1 MTNLKYLMKKA
12 SALLLAA
19 TMCLGMMTA
28 PAAATSPEEEEIS
41 VGSFVNISGDGGA
54 DAISLCADRT
64 FKAAIPVDMTEEDAL
79 AALESL
85 EWNLDYL
92 EEMEYVDLDLYP
104 NHTEGGMLD
113 TWKCQN
119 NQPMFTN
126 IESGVEVVDGKV
138 YLTVTFDSNEY
149 FYSRNVADPSA
160 PHSNGGAYLD
170 VCGYYDLEAV
180 CEDAVLAAVK
190 IKIAPYD
197 NFHTMDE
204 IYEEIDEMVEYAAEN
219 TDLYVEKFSMGMSA
233 GDNGL
238 EALDMPYLIIAK
250 DQEAVANWLEI
261 KAYAESD
268 PTGLLADIE
277 SGALGDYQVP
287 VLYSNVHA
295 NEVAASDGI
304 IKFTWMLLEAAANSG
319 EIDYDTLTG
328 FTAEGEA
335 ELAAQLGE
343 PGAADS
349 VAIPDLV
356 ADDATFLG
364 YIKGKDANGK
374 TLSKSGVVDLETYY
388 EIETITVDL
397 DALLDDIFFI
407 IVPEENVEGRTYV
420 TRTSSGGFD
429 LNRDNSFQTQE
440 ETQNMTKM
448 IAFWNPVSFT
458 EFHGRVQ
465 TFQCEPCD
473 PPHEPNF
480 EYDLLAE
487 HLMTGGEALGIAAI
501 ANNDGFNS
509 YVIPQRDYLS
519 YTGETN
525 EDGSYQTCWYDPWDD
540 MSTSYTPQY
549 AMLHGT
555 VSYTVELP
563 AYNDDTS
570 TAVAYGILGQADY
583 VANEKEGYLV
593 AQTKILERGVTNFNS
608 DAYELVGQWFCDQY
622 DIEGAEADIFRPE
635 YDGEGQNGNF
645 YPECYIIPV
654 DAENQV
660 NLDAADQML
669 EYLDRNGVQMMFA
682 NEAFVYDGVEY
693 PAGTAVVSMYQ
704 AKRSVANG
712 VLYDGTVITEWP
724 VLYSE
729 GITAFNYTRGF
740 DMIVCAEPAA
750 YETIAAA
757 CSVSDSW
764 EITSALIGTAVNKVI
779 ITNASEASTAAIND
793 LLQSNKQVE
802 MIIEGEYK
810 GSFLVSYA
818 DYLSVADEYL
828 ITAVALENGIPATKT
843 ISKAPVIY
851 INGKPAD
858 NTSGFVKSTLV
869 SSVANYNYDR
879 QAMEML
885 GFETT
890 DNPADADLIIG
901 ATKLDNAALA
911 AVKAGI
917 SYIGYGSS
925 VASTIAKLFPSGQ
938 MARTTVGGSSMDA
951 LAYVTYPSTES
962 MITASYIAEGDNILY
977 GYGAGYFSSIPVG
990 AEILV
995 QIDGSKEALEGFL
1008 CSTGAHF
1015 DDFFNDSIQAFA
1027 YQGESVDGDY
1037 IDIVVFAN
1045 TLTNKMHQRDEF
1057 NYISNAAFN
1066 AVLTD
1071 SDSGSSSGSSSSSS
1085 GSSAKPVA
1093 PAEPET
1099 EAWVNPFTDVSENAY
1114 YYKAAAWAVQNGVTT
1129 GMTESTFEPGAACNR
1144 AQAIT
1149 FLWRASGSP
1158 EPKTTENP
1166 FADVSKDAYYYKAI
1180 LWAVENGITSGVTA
1194 NAFQPTGTV
1203 TRGQAMTFL
1212 WRMTGEQ
1219 KVSAENSFA
1228 DVAANTYYHD
1238 AVLWAAQNG
1247 ITSGKSATAFGPADS
1262 CVRSHM
1268 VTFLYNHFV
1277 Q

>member
-1 MTNLKYLMKKA
+1 MTSFQYWMKKA

-28 PAAATSPEEEEIS
+28 PAAATSSEEEEIP
-41 VGSFVNISGDGGA
+41 VGSFVNTSNDGGS
-54 DAISLCADRT
+54 DAISLCADRS
-64 FKAAIPVDMTEEDAL
+64 FKATIPVDMTEEDAL
-79 AALESL
+79 AALETL
-85 EWNLDYL
+85 KWNLDYL
-92 EEMEYVDLDLYP
+92 EEMEYVDLELYP

-113 TWKCQN
+113 TWMCQN
-119 NQPMFTN
+119 NSPMFTN
-126 IESGVEVVDGKV
+126 VESGVEVVDDKV
-138 YLTVTFDSNEY
+138 SLTVTFDSNEY
-149 FYSRNVADPSA
+149 FYSRNNPDPSA

-180 CEDAVLAAVK
+180 SEEQVLGSVE

-197 NFHTMDE
+197 NFHTMNE
-204 IYEEIDEMVEYAAEN
+204 IYEEIDEMVDYAAEN
-219 TDLYVEKFSMGMSA
+219 TGLYVEKFSMGMSA

-250 DQEAVANWLEI
+250 DQAAVENWLEI

-304 IKFTWMLLEAAANSG
+304 MKFTWMLLEAAANSG
-319 EIDYDTLTG
+319 EIDYDILTG

-343 PGAADS
+343 PGAAGS
-349 VAIPDLV
+349 VAVPDLV
-356 ADDATFLG
+356 AEDATYLG

-374 TLSKSGVVDLETYY
+374 TLNKSGVVDLEAYY
-388 EIETITVDL
+388 DIETITVDL
-397 DALLDDIFFI
+397 DALLDDVFFI

-440 ETQNMTKM
+440 ETQNMTKL
-448 IAFWNPVSFT
+448 IASWNPVSFT
-458 EFHGRVQ
+458 EFHGRV
-465 TFQCEPCD
+465 TAFQCEPCD

-487 HLMTGGEALGIAAI
+487 HLMTGGEALGIAAV

-519 YTGETN
+519 YTGNGDEV
-525 EDGSYQTCWYDPWDD
+525 CWYDPWDD

-570 TAVAYGILGQADY
+570 TAVAYGILGQANF
-583 VANEKEGYLV
+583 VADEKAEYLT
-593 AQTKILERGVTNFNS
+593 AQTKVLERGVTNFNS
-608 DAYELVGQWFCDQY
+608 NAFELVGQWFCDQY
-622 DIEGAEADIFRPE
+622 DIEGAEADLFRPE

-654 DAENQV
+654 DGENQS

-669 EYLDRNGVQMMFA
+669 EYLDRNGVQLMFA
-682 NEAFVYDGVEY
+682 DEAFTYDGVEY

-740 DMIVCAEPAA
+740 DMITCAEPAA

-764 EITSALIGTAVNKVI
+764 NIASALIGTADSQVI
-779 ITNASEASTAAIND
+779 IANASEASTAAVNE
-793 LLQSNKQVE
+793 LLQDGEKVK
-802 MIIEGEYK
+802 MITEGEYK
-810 GSFLVSYA
+810 GSFLVSYE

-828 ITAVALENGIPATKT
+828 ITAVAIDGAAPAAKT
-843 ISKAPVIY
+843 ISKSPLIY

-858 NTSGFVKSTLV
+858 NASGFVKSSLV
-869 SSVANYNYDR
+869 SGAAAYNYDR

-885 GFETT
+885 GFQTT
-890 DNPADADLIIG
+890 NDASKADLIIG
-901 ATKLDNAALA
+901 ASRPDNAALA
-911 AVKAGI
+911 AIKNGTP
-917 SYIGYGSS
+917 YIGYSSS
-925 VASTIAKLFPSGQ
+925 VASTIAKLFPNGQ
-938 MARTTVGGSSMDA
+938 LVRNNVSRSSMDA
-951 LAYVTYPSTES
+951 LAYVTYPSES
-962 MITASYIAEGDNILY
+962 MINASYIAEGDDVLY
-977 GYGAGYFSSIPVG
+977 GYGAGYFVSIPEG
-990 AEILV
+990 ADILV

-1008 CSTGAHF
+1008 CSDGEHF
-1015 DDFFNDSIQAFA
+1015 EDFFNDSIQAFA
-1027 YQGESVDGDY
+1027 YQGQSVDGDE

-1057 NYISNAAFN
+1057 NFISNAAFN
-1066 AVLTD
+1066 AVLQESD
-1071 SDSGSSSGSSSSSS
+1071 SDDSGSGSGSNSGSGSSGKPSSSA
-1085 GSSAKPVA
+1085 GKN
-1093 PAEPET
+1093 EP
-1099 EAWVNPFTDVSENAY
+1099 AWVNPFADVSEDAY

-1129 GMTESTFEPGAACNR
+1129 GKTESTFDPGAACNR

-1158 EPKTTENP
+1158 EPKTAVNP
-1166 FADVSKDAYYYKAI
+1166 FADVSEDAYYYKAI
-1180 LWAVENGITSGVTA
+1180 LWALENGITGGVTA
-1194 NAFQPTGTV
+1194 NAFQPYGTV
-1203 TRGQAMTFL
+1203 TRAQAMTFL
-1212 WRMTGEQ
+1212 WRMAGEQ

-1238 AVLWAAQNG
+1238 AVLWAAKNG
-1247 ITSGKSATAFGPADS
+1247 ITSGKSATVFGPADS